1 VKRVLALFI
10 LVMFS
15 AQLSLADSV
24 KIFNNVSAFLQIFPN
39 DGTGG
44 NMVFNF
50 SGPDLSLKGVGGTGC
65 QWCFAGNTFAPG
77 ESLNA
82 SIFFVGFDF
91 VTEGKIGNHHFG
103 PGEVSLG
110 SSSITG
116 GNFVFPKMKNVFT
129 VTVPAAFDST
139 LFGQVIE
146 SSQTF
151 GLKIRPG
158 VLHLTFD
165 LVSACGGGSSCYLFD
180 RATFTSTPE
189 PGTVLLSLTGLFF
202 VAGRAWQKR
211 KAL

>member
-1 VKRVLALFI
+1 MVQRGLSI
-10 LVMFS
+10 LVVSTAPERRTVGRKFIDFIGGRDFLMS
-15 AQLSLADSV
+15 SPADQQRALAT
-24 KIFNNVSAFLQIFPN
+24 LPN
-39 DGTGG
+39 GTPYWG
-44 NMVFNF
+44 
-50 SGPDLSLKGVGGTGC
+50 ST
-65 QWCFAGNTFAPG
+65 
-77 ESLNA
+77 SLN
-82 SIFFVGFDF
+82 SVSGEIPVGFDF
-91 VTEGKIGNHHFG
+91 VTEGKIGKNHLG
-103 PGEVSLG
+103 AGEVSLG

-116 GNFVFPKMKNVFT
+116 GDFVFPKMKNVFT

-151 GLKIRPG
+151 GLRIRPG

-189 PGTVLLSLTGLFF
+189 PSTVLLSLTGLFF

>member
-1 VKRVLALFI
+1 MA
-10 LVMFS
+10 
-15 AQLSLADSV
+15 
-24 KIFNNVSAFLQIFPN
+24 
-39 DGTGG
+39 
-44 NMVFNF
+44 FNF

-91 VTEGKIGNHHFG
+91 VTEGKMGKNHLG
-103 PGEVSLG
+103 AGEVSLG

-151 GLKIRPG
+151 GLRIRPG

-189 PGTVLLSLTGLFF
+189 PSTVLLSLTGLLF